1 MFPMKIL
8 LAIFFAL
15 GLVFARAQSP
25 VTPEPMANVA
35 FFNATGAEKPLFLDW
50 SGQDAFPDGLAS
62 GRSMGPLMIPATN
75 AQLEAKIEGYLP
87 VKGTLK
93 LSPGGQEVL
102 IFWAG
107 PPEADKGA
115 GDAKRRLRIIQL
127 PPPPSAGGGAKDLEW
142 PVVLVGLAESA
153 EITVNG
159 QKVLLRR
166 GKPTIVAKG
175 QKFVQ
180 LKQGDRELAAVSVEG
195 PSDYIFV
202 VYGDKANGLS
212 AGVIYR

>member
-1 MFPMKIL
+1 MKIL
-8 LAIFFAL
+8 LTCFLAL
-15 GLVFARAQSP
+15 SLASARAQSP
-25 VTPEPMANVA
+25 GAPEPMANVA

-50 SGQDAFPDGLAS
+50 SGQNAFPDGLTS
-62 GRSMGPLMIPATN
+62 GRSMGPLMIPATD

-87 VKGTLK
+87 GKGTLK
-93 LSPGGQEVL
+93 LSPGGQEAL

-107 PPEADKGA
+107 PPETDKEA
-115 GDAKRRLRIIQL
+115 GDAKRRLRIMQL
-127 PPPPSAGGGAKDLEW
+127 PPPPSTAGGTKTLEW

-159 QKVLLRR
+159 QKVLLTR

-202 VYGDKANGLS
+202 VYGDKANDLS
-212 AGVIYR
+212 GGVIYR